1 MATLSTFLSK
11 RKRLLWRSIAVVLII
26 TIVITAVLFYLGS
39 DANIVTAETQ
49 SPELVLVGQV
59 FIVDL
64 ILHNNTDTEQQIVS
78 LGLEQALSEQGLRI
92 EETLPRYRRV
102 DDYGSNWLEY
112 TFAIQSPPTILPNDT
127 TTIRLR
133 MIATQPADFHGELTL
148 WFKDHVRSDTITL
161 SIKAIAHPTPWL
173 GQ

>member
-26 TIVITAVLFYLGS
+26 TIAITAVLFYLGS

-78 LGLEQALSEQGLRI
+78 IGLEQALSEQGLRI